1 MKIQTKASR
10 MELTPAIREYVEN
23 KMNMLDKY
31 LGNLE
36 VMNCD
41 VEVSLEGKQ
50 HSGDIFKCS
59 INLQV
64 PGDVLRIEKTE
75 SDLYKAI
82 DKAKD
87 HMEQIIIKYK
97 EKHNI

>member
-1 MKIQTKASR
+1 MKIQTKAKKI
-10 MELTPAIREYVEN
+10 ELTTAIREYAEK

-31 LGNLE
+31 LGNLD
-36 VMNCD
+36 VINCD
-41 VEVSLEGKQ
+41 LEVALVGSQ
-50 HSGDIFKCS
+50 HSGDIFSCA
-59 INLQV
+59 INLEV
-64 PGDVLRIEKTE
+64 RGEVLRIEKAE
-75 SDLYKAI
+75 ADLYKAI